1 MYYYYDIRNQIDSS
15 VCIPSAD
22 VYCLDFLAV
31 KLKIMN
37 VANLYLNHMDSVI
50 LKLANRE
57 IAFKDSLSIYN
68 LFYMKDTSVIK

>member
-1 MYYYYDIRNQIDSS
+1 
-15 VCIPSAD
+15 
-22 VYCLDFLAV
+22 
-31 KLKIMN
+31 MN

-68 LFYMKDTSVIK
+68 FFYMKDTSVIK